1 MHDASDALHSHFR
14 ICIPSSQSIRLATP
28 EDAAALAEFAERMFR
43 TTFGPDN
50 APADMD
56 AYCVAAF
63 GADILEREL
72 RDSARVCLMVEHDG
86 KLAAFTWLHDG
97 ATNACVVS
105 DHPVEIQ
112 RFYVDQPWHGHGVAP
127 QLMAAAL
134 AEAFARGGQMVWL
147 GVWDRNARAIRFYEK
162 QGFIDVGSHVF
173 MLGQDA
179 QTDRIL
185 LKRLSR

>member
-1 MHDASDALHSHFR
+1 MPD
-14 ICIPSSQSIRLATP
+14 SQNIRLAKA
-28 EDAAALAEFAERMFR
+28 EDAALLAEFAERMFIA
-43 TTFGPDN
+43 TFGQDN
-50 APADMD
+50 VQADMD
-56 AYCVAAF
+56 TYCATAF
-63 GADILEREL
+63 GAEIQEREL
-72 RDSARVCLMVEHDG
+72 RDSARVCLMLERDG
-86 KLAAFTWLHDG
+86 MLAAFTWLHIG
-97 ATNACVVS
+97 ATHPCIVG

-147 GVWDRNARAIRFYEK
+147 GVWDRNVRAIRFYEK